1 MIIKILKEDQTGISV
16 CQIPYG
22 SNWETISKHK
32 DQSGS
37 IFLPLFTYIEVEQS
51 VPIGWAELQLI
62 PELILLPYKQFL
74 IVFRSKKY
82 NIPRAQ
88 NFPLSKVQFQNNQV
102 FQKCEEY
109 ETNDIPKY
117 EKGLKRKD
125 ITGLIE
131 RIERIYIFLRLVLFG
146 FFHIIERDF
155 GFEINRLSSANC
167 LPWIKYFKRSK
178 RDCRHVRG
186 EAIKELSVK

>member
-1 MIIKILKEDQTGISV
+1 MTV
-16 CQIPYG
+16 TPYG

-37 IFLPLFTYIEVEQS
+37 KFLPLITYIEVEQS

-62 PELILLPYKQFL
+62 LELILWPYKQSL

-82 NIPRAQ
+82 NTPRAQ

-117 EKGLKRKD
+117 EKGLKRIN
-125 ITGLIE
+125 ITGLI
-131 RIERIYIFLRLVLFG
+131 RKIRRIYIFLQLVLFN
-146 FFHIIERDF
+146 FFHSPKWHKLVQF
-155 GFEINRLSSANC
+155 
-167 LPWIKYFKRSK
+167 
-178 RDCRHVRG
+178 
-186 EAIKELSVK
+186 

>member
-1 MIIKILKEDQTGISV
+1 MDQIERQLQRIKTKVDQNF
-16 CQIPYG
+16 Y
-22 SNWETISKHK
+22 
-32 DQSGS
+32 
-37 IFLPLFTYIEVEQS
+37 PLFTYIEVVQN

-88 NFPLSKVQFQNNQV
+88 NFPLSKVQFQNNPV

-117 EKGLKRKD
+117 EKGLKRIN
-125 ITGLIE
+125 ITGLI
-131 RIERIYIFLRLVLFG
+131 RKIRRIYIFLQLVLFR
-146 FFHIIERDF
+146 FYHIAHWLRVRCKS
-155 GFEINRLSSANC
+155 GN
-167 LPWIKYFKRSK
+167 IK
-178 RDCRHVRG
+178 D
-186 EAIKELSVK
+186 LSVK

>member
-1 MIIKILKEDQTGISV
+1 MILPPTSEISHHHKVTNIRMSPTSLTPRMDQIERQLLHIKTKVDQNF
-16 CQIPYG
+16 Y
-22 SNWETISKHK
+22 
-32 DQSGS
+32 
-37 IFLPLFTYIEVEQS
+37 PLFTYIEVEQS

-62 PELILLPYKQFL
+62 PELILLPYKQFS

-117 EKGLKRKD
+117 EKGLKRIN
-125 ITGLIE
+125 ITGLI
-131 RIERIYIFLRLVLFG
+131 RKIRRIYIFLQLVLFKL
-146 FFHIIERDF
+146 FHVS
-155 GFEINRLSSANC
+155 LSQ
-167 LPWIKYFKRSK
+167 SK
-178 RDCRHVRG
+178 MT
-186 EAIKELSVK
+186 